1 MESSEVVQN
10 CRCGFHASP
19 IHPYTSNVL
28 LELCLKRLKSG
39 GEGIPTDPA
48 PCVASGSALQ
58 ILTSPEERELIHR
71 VRQDLQ
77 DRL

>member
-1 MESSEVVQN
+1 MESCEVVQN
-10 CRCGFHASP
+10 CRCGFHVFPS
-19 IHPYTSNVL
+19 HPYTSNVL
-28 LELCLKRLKSG
+28 LELCLKPLKSG

-48 PCVASGSALQ
+48 PFMAPGSALW
-58 ILTSPEERELIHR
+58 ILTSPKEHELIHT